1 MVSLSTWFR
10 YAAHKFEYS
19 ISLSWKKYN
28 VGQINSTELTDAIWK
43 NFFQG
48 KLTYTHWTK
57 GGEAMAPIVSPTGGT
72 LLVRK
77 LANLSPTQVFVGDVV
92 LLKDP
97 EKSDDLIIRRLAAL
111 EGYEMVS
118 NDEKDEPFVLEK
130 DQCWVV
136 ADNLALK
143 PKEARDSRLFGP
155 VPMTDIL
162 GRVIYSLRTA
172 VDHGPV
178 ENRFVPVL
186 YPSVHLI
193 SFETYTAHKLNVCSY
208 CLCNSGMALKQDGP
222 VLAVELDVEEMA
234 KNNKA

>member
-1 MVSLSTWFR
+1 MYFISF
-10 YAAHKFEYS
+10 YS
-19 ISLSWKKYN
+19 CFIFCCCLQLFVQKYN

-43 NFFQG
+43 NFFQS
-48 KLTYTHWTK
+48 KLTFAHLTK
-57 GGEAMAPIVSPTGGT
+57 GCEAMAPIVTAAGGT

-130 DQCWVV
+130 DQCWVL
-136 ADNLALK
+136 ADNQALK

-178 ENRFVPVL
+178 ENSPV
-186 YPSVHLI
+186 
-193 SFETYTAHKLNVCSY
+193 AMN
-208 CLCNSGMALKQDGP
+208 QDAP
-222 VLAVELDVEEMA
+222 ILAVELDVEEMA
-234 KNNKA
+234 KNNKM

>member
-1 MVSLSTWFR
+1 LNSFLIHAFLFYASVS
-10 YAAHKFEYS
+10 KQ
-19 ISLSWKKYN
+19 KYN
-28 VGQINSTELTDAIWK
+28 DVGRISSTQLTDVLNK
-43 NFFQG
+43 NLFQG
-48 KLTYTHWTK
+48 KLTYVCPTK
-57 GGEAMAPIVSPTGGT
+57 GEEAMAPIASPTGGAV
-72 LLVRK
+72 LVRK

-130 DQCWVV
+130 DQCWVL

-172 VDHGPV
+172 VDHGLV
-178 ENRFVPVL
+178 E
-186 YPSVHLI
+186 
-193 SFETYTAHKLNVCSY
+193 
-208 CLCNSGMALKQDGP
+208 NSGMATKLDGP
-222 VLAVELDVEEMA
+222 VLAVELDVEELA